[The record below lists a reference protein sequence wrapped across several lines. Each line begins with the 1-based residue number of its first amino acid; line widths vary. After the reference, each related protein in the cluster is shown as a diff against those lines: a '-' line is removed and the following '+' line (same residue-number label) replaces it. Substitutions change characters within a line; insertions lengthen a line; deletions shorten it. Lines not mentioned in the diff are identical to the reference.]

1 MQLKSCTPYDKDTFK
16 PGKEIHVEVGCYMKK
31 NKQLVMY
38 PNGGFDFA
46 AIVPR
51 NPNSTT
57 LAHAPS
63 LVFFVE
69 APLLVELG
77 FMMSE
82 ADTAA
87 KKPNPAYSRKGRN
100 LPMGNV
106 HALKT
111 EGLPGFY
118 HLNPLTKAHNM
129 TQGST
134 TTAIIGQAWK

>member
-1 MQLKSCTPYDKDTFK
+1 MLAQVQLQSCTPYDRELFK
-16 PGKEIHVEVGCYMKK
+16 PGKEMHVEISCYMKK
-31 NKQLVMY
+31 NNQMVMH
-38 PNGGFDFA
+38 PLGSFDLA

-106 HALKT
+106 HALET
-111 EGLPGFY
+111 EGL
-118 HLNPLTKAHNM
+118 A
-129 TQGST
+129 
-134 TTAIIGQAWK
+134 